1 MTQLKIVGCCLILLL
16 NVHGFT
22 HHSNHIMTFT
32 AKFYDEQ
39 GRFIGTF
46 STADDNSPIYVIAY
60 ERLFPY
66 KAKEDY
72 KPITPL
78 EIVQLVGTEII
89 SDRHTMIVEL
99 NLHVGVCK
107 LPPKSHRDE
116 IRKII
121 EDVHL
126 DPQNPLKMD
135 SVDYEIGGCGYHN
148 NAGELLHLRAVDGEV
163 SNFNSYPSVAVF
175 NAIDYASKVDSN
187 QQLTTDSGSKLISE
201 RRVEYTWHT
210 HPPRTNGLFFQQ
222 RPSLHDYSFGNNY
235 QYIKQHFL
243 ISLKYKYVYYFGFG
257 TRLQRDA
264 GQYNPEVFNFKMT
277 YDTFFSL
284 E

>member
-1 MTQLKIVGCCLILLL
+1 MLFSGLVFVL
-16 NVHGFT
+16 NVCSFANYANRPI
-22 HHSNHIMTFT
+22 SFT
-32 AKFYDEQ
+32 AKFYDVQ
-39 GRFIGTF
+39 GHFIGAFGET
-46 STADDNSPIYVIAY
+46 DDNSPIYIVAY

-66 KAKEDY
+66 KSQQDSVRL
-72 KPITPL
+72 TPL

-89 SDRHTMIVEL
+89 SDRHTPIIEL

-107 LPPKSHRDE
+107 LPPKSHRDAM
-116 IRKII
+116 RKII
-121 EDVHL
+121 EAVHL
-126 DPQNPLKMD
+126 DPANPLKMD

-148 NAGELLHLRAVDGEV
+148 NAGDFLHLRAVDGDV
-163 SNFNSYPSVAVF
+163 SNANSYPSVAVF
-175 NAIDYASKVDSN
+175 NAMEYESKVDSN

-222 RPSLHDYSFGNNY
+222 RPSLHDFSFGNNY

-243 ISLKYKYVYYFGFG
+243 ISLKYKCVYYFGFG
-257 TRLQRDA
+257 TRLPQDTP
-264 GQYNPEVFNFKMT
+264 QYNPEVYNLKMT

-284 E
+284 KWQ